1 MKVGTTLMKWL
12 VRALG
17 ALPLGFH
24 YACSG
29 FFSWILKDVMRY
41 RRDVVMTNL
50 ARSFPE
56 KKYSEL
62 KALSDDFYRHF
73 GRLLAETI
81 WFGSCRNPERLRRQ
95 HLVEFTNLEVCEAA
109 YKNCKGVVLLNSH
122 FGNWELTGGLLCYD
136 YRTGLEKKSPFD
148 LDVFDL
154 DNMAVVYKPLK
165 NRMWDEIL
173 CDNRCAP
180 ILNRGF
186 KGYIPTEKVLRFA
199 VANGKRKML
208 YIFPT
213 DQCPYKGATANDTVD
228 FLHQPT
234 KTMLG
239 GASVAH
245 KFGLAVLYMSIAPVS
260 KGHYEWS
267 FTEIC
272 RDASE
277 VSPHEIMQKYYS
289 LLQADI
295 EKYPYGY
302 LWTHRRWKR

>member
-29 FFSWILKDVMRY
+29 IFTWILKDVMRY

-50 ARSFPE
+50 SRSFPE

-62 KALSDDFYRHF
+62 KELSDGFYRHF
-73 GRLLAETI
+73 GRILAETL
-81 WFGSCRNPERLRRQ
+81 WFGGCRNPERLRKQ

-109 YKNCKGVVLLNSH
+109 YENSPGAVLLTSH
-122 FGNWELTGGLLCYD
+122 FGNWELTGGCTFYD
-136 YRTGLEKKSPFD
+136 YRPDSERRDIINSD
-148 LDVFDL
+148 SI
-154 DNMAVVYKPLK
+154 AVVYKPLK
-165 NRMWDEIL
+165 SRMWDDIM

-180 ILNRGF
+180 LLRKGF
-186 KGYIPTEKVLRFA
+186 KGYVPTENVLRFA
-199 VANGKRKML
+199 LANHDRKMI

-239 GASVAH
+239 GASIAH
-245 KFGLAVLYMSIAPVS
+245 KFGYPVLYMSIVPVS

-272 RDASE
+272 RDASVE
-277 VSPHEIMQKYYS
+277 SPHEIMQEYYK

-295 EKYPYGY
+295 EKHPSCY
-302 LWTHRRWKR
+302 LWSHKRWKR